1 MKTILLGDTH
11 GRTLWKDIVTKES
24 PDQVV
29 FIGDYFDSLD
39 ISQENQLRNFIDIL
53 EYKYRVP
60 NTILLIGNHDFH
72 YMFNYERYSGFQ
84 PKMYPTFNHL
94 LNEEKDSFQMA
105 FLLDD
110 LLCTHAGV
118 SAEWLRDNDISEDAD
133 IVKEINELFIAQP
146 RMFMFSG
153 SEPSGDDTYQTPIW
167 IRPQSLMNANKN
179 SSLKK
184 TYRQVVGHTQVSAD
198 ASIETLK
205 KFTGGQYFLI
215 DVIHQRKYL
224 VYNDGELT
232 FGKI

>member
-11 GRTLWKDIVTKES
+11 GRALWKDIVTKES

-198 ASIETLK
+198 ASIEMLN
-205 KFTGGQYFLI
+205 KFTGGRYFLI

-232 FGKI
+232 FEKI

>member
-53 EYKYRVP
+53 EYKYRIP

-118 SAEWLRDNDISEDAD
+118 SAEWLKDNDISEDAD

-146 RMFMFSG
+146 RMFMFTG
-153 SEPSGDDTYQTPIW
+153 SEPSGDNTYQTPIW
-167 IRPQSLMNANKN
+167 IRPQSLMIANKN

-205 KFTGGQYFLI
+205 KFTGGRYFLI

-232 FGKI
+232 FEKI

>member
-53 EYKYRVP
+53 EYKYRIP

-198 ASIETLK
+198 ASIEMLN
-205 KFTGGQYFLI
+205 KFTGGRYFLI

-232 FGKI
+232 FEKI

>member
-11 GRTLWKDIVTKES
+11 GRTLWKDAITKES

-39 ISQENQLRNFIDIL
+39 ISSEKQLENFMDIL
-53 EYKYRVP
+53 EYKRRIP

-72 YMFNYERYSGFQ
+72 YMFNYERYTGFQ
-84 PKMYPTFNHL
+84 PKMYPTINHL
-94 LNEEKDSFQMA
+94 LTDNKDLFQMA

-118 SAEWLRDNDISEDAD
+118 SAEWLKDNDISEDAD
-133 IVKEINELFIAQP
+133 IVSEINNLFIVQP
-146 RMFMFSG
+146 RKFMFTG
-153 SEPSGDDTYQTPIW
+153 LDPTGGDTYQTPIW
-167 IRPQSLMNANKN
+167 IRPVQLMRANKN

-184 TYRQVVGHTQVSAD
+184 AYRQVVGHTQVGAD
-198 ASIETLK
+198 ASIEMLE
-205 KFTGGQYFLI
+205 KFTGGRYFLI
-215 DVIHQRKYL
+215 DVIHQGKYL

-232 FGKI
+232 FGKF

>member
-198 ASIETLK
+198 ASIEMLN
-205 KFTGGQYFLI
+205 KFTGGRYFLI

-232 FGKI
+232 FEKI

>member
-29 FIGDYFDSLD
+29 FIGDYFDSLE

-53 EYKYRVP
+53 EYKYRIP

-118 SAEWLRDNDISEDAD
+118 SAEWLKDNDISEDAD

-146 RMFMFSG
+146 RRFMFNG
-153 SEPSGDDTYQTPIW
+153 IDPTGGDTYQTPIW
-167 IRPQSLMNANKN
+167 IRPVQLMRANKN

-198 ASIETLK
+198 ASIETLN

-232 FGKI
+232 FEKI